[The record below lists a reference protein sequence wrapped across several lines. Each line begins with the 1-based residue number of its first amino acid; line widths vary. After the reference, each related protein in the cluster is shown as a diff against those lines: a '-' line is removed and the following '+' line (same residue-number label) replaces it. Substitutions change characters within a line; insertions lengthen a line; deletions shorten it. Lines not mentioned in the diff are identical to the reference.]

1 MEILAA
7 RRAAKKSDL
16 FLLDFYLWVKQHVP
30 VKLCIHTYAR
40 AARRGTVTS
49 VSIADTLTG
58 KSSVL
63 AFRLHVLPARKARNR
78 HLALQIVFKEPKMCK
93 ILQISPEKKGEGV
106 KI

>member
-7 RRAAKKSDL
+7 RRAAKKFDL

-49 VSIADTLTG
+49 VSIADTLTDRVAPRVGADFKQPG
-58 KSSVL
+58 KIDNLLESTW
-63 AFRLHVLPARKARNR
+63 
-78 HLALQIVFKEPKMCK
+78 
-93 ILQISPEKKGEGV
+93 V
-106 KI
+106 KNE

>member
-7 RRAAKKSDL
+7 RRAAKKFDL

-49 VSIADTLTG
+49 VSIADTLR
-58 KSSVL
+58 
-63 AFRLHVLPARKARNR
+63 FRLQTEHVKSKSTGNFQRLR
-78 HLALQIVFKEPKMCK
+78 EGPKLRM
-93 ILQISPEKKGEGV
+93 
-106 KI
+106 